1 MGQRIGHSDAVQS
14 ERGTAHFVTTLT
26 EHRGGVPMQV
36 TDLYF
41 CRALHL
47 DLRATAAHKD
57 KREGQ
62 YDWGEHKEKKRWRA
76 RGPNLFHA

>member
-1 MGQRIGHSDAVQS
+1 
-14 ERGTAHFVTTLT
+14 
-26 EHRGGVPMQV
+26 MQV

-62 YDWGEHKEKKRWRA
+62 YDWGEHKEKDAGA
-76 RGPNLFHA
+76 RVGQIFSTLSTTGANAFGRFGYNGL

>member
-1 MGQRIGHSDAVQS
+1 
-14 ERGTAHFVTTLT
+14 
-26 EHRGGVPMQV
+26 MQV
-36 TDLYF
+36 TDLFF

-62 YDWGEHKEKKRWRA
+62 YDWGEHKEKRRRRA
-76 RGPNLFHA
+76 SGPNLFHA